1 VRIGNVLSIRAI
13 VLNRTIAGS
22 ACVVSLLLAGC
33 GQTTLRNAEL
43 GPRPVIGPLTLTA
56 PALEGLAPPPHP
68 ITVAVYDFPDLTG
81 QRRPGGVVADLSTAV
96 TQGASSLVIEALK
109 FAGGGA
115 WFDVVDRT
123 RDADQAR
130 ERQILTDNE
139 TAKELKL
146 VAGVASN
153 GKKPADPETNNGNK
167 EADAKSKKSNST
179 IKPLR
184 PADYIINGGV
194 ISFERSVLTNNASGA
209 FLGLGGGGSRN
220 RNFVSITM
228 RLVKAQTSEVVQSI
242 TVHKSIDSI
251 AAGIFSKNRIN
262 PTGQYP
268 DLLLLRY
275 PSLSDALDADFSGTI
290 AELGE
295 VALREAIEAAIT
307 DLICRGM
314 ERGIWRSEHTSM
326 ALASRGSLRSDA
338 DTRGNSGEGTGST
351 PSKDRRVAAAES
363 PDSLPTMEPVPTP
376 RKKSKFAAAATDRI
390 TPAGLEGALR
400 PSF

>member
-1 VRIGNVLSIRAI
+1 
-13 VLNRTIAGS
+13 
-22 ACVVSLLLAGC
+22 
-33 GQTTLRNAEL
+33 
-43 GPRPVIGPLTLTA
+43 
-56 PALEGLAPPPHP
+56 
-68 ITVAVYDFPDLTG
+68 VAVYDFPDLTG

-109 FAGGGA
+109 SAGGGA

-153 GKKPADPETNNGNK
+153 GKKPADAETNNGNK

-242 TVHKSIDSI
+242 TVRKSIDSI

-268 DLLLLRY
+268 ELLLLRY

-338 DTRGNSGEGTGST
+338 DTRGNSGEGAGST